1 MISITIGKSDNK
13 LRYVKYFDYE
23 KVIYFYTNNLI
34 SKRKGLYSSK
44 ILNKLIDL
52 WYRSQKNIVF
62 VTTHIHFI
70 LEIEHEVK

>member
-1 MISITIGKSDNK
+1 MGKSDNK

-52 WYRSQKNIVF
+52 
-62 VTTHIHFI
+62 
-70 LEIEHEVK
+70 